1 MPTGVRTQTCRLT
14 MAVGVSGKVK
24 VKTSAVFTCP
34 PIAKQHKIMAQLLLG
49 GSLIDSCAE
58 LFSGVALIVLVAAKH
73 HSAMKARPGEEETKN
88 ANSRR
93 KIE

>member
-1 MPTGVRTQTCRLT
+1 MPTGVCTQTRRLT
-14 MAVGVSGKVK
+14 MALGVSGKVK

-34 PIAKQHKIMAQLLLG
+34 PFAKRPKIMAQLLLG

-58 LFSGVALIVLVAAKH
+58 LFSGVALIALVAAKH
-73 HSAMKARPGEEETKN
+73 HSAMKARCREEEKKN